1 MIRASAGA
9 AILSSIALLVAPIA
23 HSSPLY
29 SGQFVATWSNPVL
42 SGITIDGATGA
53 ASVLNN
59 TANAACDIAG
69 CPQGV
74 GVSLGSTTLA
84 WGISPQSSTLNF
96 DGHFFVNVPEGTVF
110 DMGRITFFNGTSD
123 LSTIIFGATLN
134 LTYVPCGFCTPNTP
148 VDNFHVAVPIVTTA
162 NTGTDAQN
170 ADWVGPF
177 GTPATLTFNVL
188 EGFNADAELYAEIV
202 GDPMLQPEVL
212 ITTDPHAFI
221 GNGQPLAVPEPTSLS
236 LLLAALF
243 GLRAAV
249 LRSRRAP
256 LFAGRCARSAP

>member
-1 MIRASAGA
+1 MSRASICAT
-9 AILSSIALLVAPIA
+9 IMSSIALFAIPTA
-23 HSSPLY
+23 YSSPLY

-42 SGITIDGATGA
+42 SGTTIDGATGTT
-53 ASVLNN
+53 SVLNN
-59 TANAACDIAG
+59 TASAACDVAG

-96 DGHFFVNVPEGTVF
+96 DGHFFVNVPEGSVF

-134 LTYVPCGFCTPNTP
+134 LTYVPCGFCTPNTLI
-148 VDNFHVAVPIVTTA
+148 DNLHIAVPIVTTA

-202 GDPMLQPEVL
+202 GDPMLQPEFL

-221 GNGQPLAVPEPTSLS
+221 GNGQPVGIPEPASLS
-236 LLLAALF
+236 LLLAGLF
-243 GLRAAV
+243 GLRAATQ
-249 LRSRRAP
+249 RSKRASHC
-256 LFAGRCARSAP
+256 GNGH